1 LIDHGSECILVP
13 PQELPM
19 TLSAAT
25 IRKTGWS
32 LAAGL
37 LLLPAL
43 AMAFTDEMN
52 WGPGDFLAAALLLGT
67 TGVVLEIVAV
77 LPRRQWRTMGMFGGL
92 AMLLLVW
99 AALAVGIF
107 H

>member
-1 LIDHGSECILVP
+1 
-13 PQELPM
+13 M
-19 TLSAAT
+19 TLSTAT
-25 IRKTGWS
+25 IRKAGWS
-32 LAAGL
+32 LAAG

-99 AALAVGIF
+99 AELAVGIF

>member
-1 LIDHGSECILVP
+1 
-13 PQELPM
+13 M

-32 LAAGL
+32 LAADL

-43 AMAFTDEMN
+43 AMVFTDEMN
-52 WGPGDFLAAALLLGT
+52 WGPSDFLAAALLLGT

-77 LPRRQWRTMGMFGGL
+77 LPRRQWRTWACLVALPCCCWCGPSSPL
-92 AMLLLVW
+92 ASSTDQKGSTLPFLEN
-99 AALAVGIF
+99 F
-107 H
+107 R

>member
-1 LIDHGSECILVP
+1 MIRAT
-13 PQELPM
+13 QETMMNLTAPM
-19 TLSAAT
+19 
-25 IRKTGWS
+25 IRKAGWS

-37 LLLPAL
+37 LLLPAI
-43 AMAFTDEMN
+43 AMQFTAEMN

-67 TGVVLEIVAV
+67 TGVILEIVAV
-77 LPRRQWRTMGMFGGL
+77 LPRRQWRTMGMLGGL

-99 AALAVGIF
+99 AELAVGIF